1 MADVTFLNTDSWNSN
16 LLKPLGTAIQ
26 QNIDQSTPQ
35 ELIYL
40 ALFTMGHPV
49 IKNVKEDVGVQLVLF
64 SGHTKGA

>member
-1 MADVTFLNTDSWNSN
+1 MKLKYPNFLN
-16 LLKPLGTAIQ
+16 PLGIIIK
-26 QNIDQSTPQ
+26 QNYGSFYPS

-40 ALFTMGHPV
+40 ALFTMRHPV